1 MSGDETIWA
10 ACLSGDIDWHAIG
23 GKIGVEPD
31 AAMRRAMDIGA
42 WWLVGLTPDRT
53 ARAERVLQSDASL
66 DAIANVLGT
75 DVHATLIWL
84 GMRYCQGRY

>member
-10 ACLSGDIDWHAIG
+10 ACLSGDIDWYEIG
-23 GKIGVEPD
+23 GKIGVSPD

-42 WWLVGLTPDRT
+42 WWLVGLTPDKT
-53 ARAERVLQSDASL
+53 ARAERVLRSDASV

-75 DVHATLIWL
+75 DVHGALVWL
-84 GMRYCQGRY
+84 GMRHVKGRY